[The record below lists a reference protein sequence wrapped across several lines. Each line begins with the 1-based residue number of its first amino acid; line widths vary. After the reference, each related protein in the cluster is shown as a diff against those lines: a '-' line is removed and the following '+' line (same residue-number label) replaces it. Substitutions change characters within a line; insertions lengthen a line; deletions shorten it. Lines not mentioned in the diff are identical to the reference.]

1 MTGML
6 RVPRSRGAL
15 NGGLLVLLGIWGG
28 LIAFVGPYFHYAYTP
43 DKAFTYTTGRLWL
56 EILPAAGAIVGGLIL
71 GGTASRPV
79 AIFGAWLAALSGAWF
94 VLGGQLSALW
104 HTGGSAGVPVGDNL
118 HRVVEQIGFFTGLG
132 LVIVFLAAV
141 ALGRFTVIGIRE
153 RTLAEAPAAE
163 TVPAGTLPAR
173 MVPAGEMPAG
183 EMPAGEMP
191 AGEMPAGTVP
201 AGEMPAGTV
210 PAGEMPAGETTRPV
224 GAPARVPDT
233 EGTDTV
239 PSGSMASSTPPNTGV
254 QETRVAGTSG
264 TRGTTSV

>member
-15 NGGLLVLLGIWGG
+15 NGVLLVLHGIWGG

-56 EILPAAGAIVGGLIL
+56 EILPAAGAILGGLIL

-94 VLGGQLSALW
+94 VLGSSLSSLW
-104 HTGGSAGVPVGDNL
+104 HTGGSAGQPVGDNL

-141 ALGRFTVIGIRE
+141 ALGRFTVIGVRE
-153 RTLAEAPAAE
+153 RTLAEPPAVE
-163 TVPAGTLPAR
+163 TVP
-173 MVPAGEMPAG
+173 VE
-183 EMPAGEMP
+183 
-191 AGEMPAGTVP
+191 TVP
-201 AGEMPAGTV
+201 VEKV
-210 PAGEMPAGETTRPV
+210 PEVPAGETTQPV
-224 GAPARVPDT
+224 GAHARVP
-233 EGTDTV
+233 EAENATV
-239 PSGSMASSTPPNTGV
+239 PAGPVTTTPPNSEV
-254 QETRVAGTSG
+254 EETRVAGSSDTNA
-264 TRGTTSV
+264 

>member
-43 DKAFTYTTGRLWL
+43 DKALTYTTGRLWL

-153 RTLAEAPAAE
+153 RALAEAPAVETVPAE
-163 TVPAGTLPAR
+163 TVPAREVPAR
-173 MVPAGEMPAG
+173 RFRPGRCRPRRFRPGRCRPRRFRPGRPRGRWVRTPACRTPR
-183 EMPAGEMP
+183 
-191 AGEMPAGTVP
+191 T
-201 AGEMPAGTV
+201 
-210 PAGEMPAGETTRPV
+210 
-224 GAPARVPDT
+224 PARSRSARWRPARRPPPTWRRRGSPARPTPAIRPAPDRRRRL
-233 EGTDTV
+233 TD
-239 PSGSMASSTPPNTGV
+239 SA
-254 QETRVAGTSG
+254 
-264 TRGTTSV
+264 

>member
-15 NGGLLVLLGIWGG
+15 SGVLLVLLGIWGG

-56 EILPAAGAIVGGLIL
+56 EILPAAGAVLGGLIL
-71 GGTASRPV
+71 GLTASRPA

-94 VLGGQLSALW
+94 VLGASLSTLW
-104 HTGGSAGVPVGDNL
+104 HTGGSAGQPVGDNL

-153 RTLAEAPAAE
+153 RAPAEPLAPAE
-163 TVPAGTLPAR
+163 PPAVEEITQPVAAHARVPASGDATVAAATVPAA
-173 MVPAGEMPAG
+173 
-183 EMPAGEMP
+183 
-191 AGEMPAGTVP
+191 TVP
-201 AGEMPAGTV
+201 AATV
-210 PAGEMPAGETTRPV
+210 PAAT
-224 GAPARVPDT
+224 
-233 EGTDTV
+233 
-239 PSGSMASSTPPNTGV
+239 TPPNAGV
-254 QETRVAGTSG
+254 EETRVAGPSG
-264 TRGTTSV
+264 TRDTTSA

>member
-94 VLGGQLSALW
+94 VLGSQLSALW

-153 RTLAEAPAAE
+153 RALAEAPAVETVPAE
-163 TVPAGTLPAR
+163 TVPAR
-173 MVPAGEMPAG
+173 EVPAE
-183 EMPAGEMP
+183 
-191 AGEMPAGTVP
+191 TV
-201 AGEMPAGTV
+201 
-210 PAGEMPAGETTRPV
+210 PAGETTRPV
-224 GAPARVPDT
+224 GAHARVPDT
-233 EGTDTV
+233 EDTGTV
-239 PSGSMASSTPPNTGV
+239 PAGSLASSTPPTTEAE
-254 QETRVAGTSG
+254 ETRVAGPADSRNPAST
-264 TRGTTSV
+264 

>member
-43 DKAFTYTTGRLWL
+43 DKTFTYTTGRLWL
-56 EILPAAGAIVGGLIL
+56 EILPAAGAIAGGLIL
-71 GGTASRPV
+71 GGTASRPM

-104 HTGGSAGVPVGDNL
+104 HTGGSAGVPVGNNL
-118 HRVVEQIGFFTGLG
+118 DRVVEQIGFFTGLG

-153 RTLAEAPAAE
+153 RALAGAPAVE
-163 TVPAGTLPAR
+163 TVPAGE
-173 MVPAGEMPAG
+173 VPAEETTRPLGAHTRVPDTG
-183 EMPAGEMP
+183 DTS
-191 AGEMPAGTVP
+191 TVP
-201 AGEMPAGTV
+201 AGSV
-210 PAGEMPAGETTRPV
+210 
-224 GAPARVPDT
+224 AP
-233 EGTDTV
+233 G
-239 PSGSMASSTPPNTGV
+239 TPPTTDV
-254 QETRVAGTSG
+254 EETRVAGTSD

>member
-94 VLGGQLSALW
+94 VLGSQLSTLW
-104 HTGGSAGVPVGDNL
+104 HSGGSAGQPVGNNL
-118 HRVVEQIGFFTGLG
+118 ARVVEQIGFFTGLG
-132 LVIVFLAAV
+132 IVIVFLAAV
-141 ALGRFTVIGIRE
+141 ALGRFTVIGHRE
-153 RTLAEAPAAE
+153 RALAEAPAVE
-163 TVPAGTLPAR
+163 TVPAQETKRPTGT
-173 MVPAGEMPAG
+173 
-183 EMPAGEMP
+183 
-191 AGEMPAGTVP
+191 
-201 AGEMPAGTV
+201 
-210 PAGEMPAGETTRPV
+210 
-224 GAPARVPDT
+224 PARVPDT
-233 EGTDTV
+233 GDTPTIPAAAV
-239 PSGSMASSTPPNTGV
+239 PATTPRNTEV
-254 QETRVAGTSG
+254 EETPVAGSPD
-264 TRGTTSV
+264 RRNPASA

>member
-94 VLGGQLSALW
+94 VLGSQLSTLW
-104 HTGGSAGVPVGDNL
+104 HTGGSAGQPVGNNL

-132 LVIVFLAAV
+132 IVIVFLAAV
-141 ALGRFTVIGIRE
+141 ALGRCTVIGARE
-153 RTLAEAPAAE
+153 RALGEAPA
-163 TVPAGTLPAR
+163 
-173 MVPAGEMPAG
+173 
-183 EMPAGEMP
+183 
-191 AGEMPAGTVP
+191 AGTVP
-201 AGEMPAGTV
+201 AE
-210 PAGEMPAGETTRPV
+210 ETTRPV
-224 GAPARVPDT
+224 ATRARVPDT
-233 EGTDTV
+233 EDTRTI
-239 PSGSMASSTPPNTGV
+239 PAASMAPATPPTTEV
-254 QETRVAGTSG
+254 EQTRVAGSPDPRNPAG
-264 TRGTTSV
+264 A

>member
-173 MVPAGEMPAG
+173 TVPAGEMPAG
-183 EMPAGEMP
+183 EIPAGEIPAGEM
-191 AGEMPAGTVP
+191 
-201 AGEMPAGTV
+201 

-254 QETRVAGTSG
+254 EETRVAGTSG